1 MKNERYEP
9 SHNSI
14 IIFIIQS
21 FFNFDTTRNQRN
33 DAYYNMAEFAS
44 KQDEA
49 NPVF

>member
-21 FFNFDTTRNQRN
+21 LFNFDTTRNQRN